1 MKISI
6 RLKPVTL
13 MLALSLGLAV
23 PATTS
28 IAAGSDWMNDYFNS
42 AGAAMNVTPSAVY
55 ESQGQTTM
63 ALGGFTYRAPQRA
76 TNLFS
81 FSPPGYKAGC
91 GGIDAWLGAYGF
103 VNMDAFV
110 NALRNIGQNAVA
122 TSSNLLSKPWHPRS
136 MDC

>member
-1 MKISI
+1 MKISV
-6 RLKPVTL
+6 RLKPTTL

-63 ALGGFTYRAPQRA
+63 ALGGFSYRGRSVPPISSVSPRQA
-76 TNLFS
+76 T
-81 FSPPGYKAGC
+81 K
-91 GGIDAWLGAYGF
+91 
-103 VNMDAFV
+103 
-110 NALRNIGQNAVA
+110 RAVA
-122 TSSNLLSKPWHPRS
+122 GSTPGSEPMASSTWMRS
-136 MDC
+136 

>member
-1 MKISI
+1 MKIST

-63 ALGGFTYRAPQRA
+63 ALGGFSYRAPQRA

-91 GGIDAWLGAYGF
+91 GGIDAWLGAYAGKTCTPSYIGF
-103 VNMDAFV
+103 ADSSGAR
-110 NALRNIGQNAVA
+110 LRAK
-122 TSSNLLSKPWHPRS
+122 LR
-136 MDC
+136 